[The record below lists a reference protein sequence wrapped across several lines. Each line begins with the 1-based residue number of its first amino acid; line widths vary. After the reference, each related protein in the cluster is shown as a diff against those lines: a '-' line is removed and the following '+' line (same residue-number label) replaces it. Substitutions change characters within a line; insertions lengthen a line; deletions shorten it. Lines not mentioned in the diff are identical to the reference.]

1 MEQQNILKEVHNK
14 LAALVEAGDYVG
26 ARALLKDH
34 FTQLPEEVQGRV
46 LTILL
51 AEAIE
56 MEAVALDST
65 LAIQSEGIAA
75 LKALEQLKEAA
86 ETSGV

>member
-1 MEQQNILKEVHNK
+1 MMEPQNILQEVHDK
-14 LAALVEAGDYVG
+14 LAALVEAGDHTG

-56 MEAVALDST
+56 MEAVALDSALT
-65 LAIQSEGIAA
+65 IQNEGITA
-75 LKALEQLKEAA
+75 LKALEEMKLVLQ
-86 ETSGV
+86 G